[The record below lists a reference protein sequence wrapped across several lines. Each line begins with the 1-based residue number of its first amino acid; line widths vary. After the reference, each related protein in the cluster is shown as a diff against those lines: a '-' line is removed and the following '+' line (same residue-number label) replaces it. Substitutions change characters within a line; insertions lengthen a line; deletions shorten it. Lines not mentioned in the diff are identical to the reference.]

1 VVDVVVVVLLVVV
14 VVSGDVG
21 RGIDSGP
28 SPGEQE
34 AATTAPTIT
43 NHVQRTGQ

>member
-1 VVDVVVVVLLVVV
+1 MVVLVVVVVVVVV

-34 AATTAPTIT
+34 TATTVPTIT
-43 NHVQRTGQ
+43 SHVQRTRQ

>member
-1 VVDVVVVVLLVVV
+1 VVVVVLVVV
-14 VVSGDVG
+14 VVVVVVFGDVG

-34 AATTAPTIT
+34 AAITAPAISTRI
-43 NHVQRTGQ
+43 QRTRP